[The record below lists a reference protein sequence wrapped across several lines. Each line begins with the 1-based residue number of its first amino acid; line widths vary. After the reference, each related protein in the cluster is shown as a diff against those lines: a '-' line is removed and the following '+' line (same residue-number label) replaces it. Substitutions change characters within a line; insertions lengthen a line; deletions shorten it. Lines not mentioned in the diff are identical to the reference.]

1 MSDRIQCCDLLLNN
15 KVVSDSLLNDQ
26 FVLITKPEQGGKT
39 FIMIDKIKSMLS
51 IPTYNYR
58 QHIVNFIF
66 CDNSLLLNTQTKER
80 FKTDIYVDNDTN
92 MECIDFS
99 SSSRTKTK
107 SRIRE
112 LIEDGIHNIV
122 CCTNDKR
129 VNDIGDIIDRIN
141 IHNGCFDNGTPKY
154 HFNLWLDEADK
165 HMHYMDKI
173 FLPYSK
179 KYNNIKCYMM
189 TATAIDLFKKYGDI
203 VTLPIEKTTTEQYHG
218 WKDNEIIIE
227 DNNSSSVF
235 GFAKKV
241 MTGLLNRGE
250 LLSGHKG
257 FVPAG
262 FKQKSH
268 REMRDMLTK
277 MGVAVFV
284 VNGSGIELALP
295 NNPNHSY
302 VVGKTKQLSSLLIEL
317 YNKYNVNQWPC
328 VITGNACIS
337 RGISILNPKFM
348 LDFAILSETRNKA
361 ETSQKA
367 GRVKGNIKD
376 WPGYKPI
383 KVYTTSKFDKIA
395 SEYELTS
402 RTIATEAFKKM
413 DPFTD
418 TCKMS
423 YNYVK
428 NIPANSKYETATK
441 EFSTLDEANR
451 FLKANKFNRRN
462 VKYDDDGFILS
473 SSSGRKKKLSYYD
486 VKQELAKWSNISN
499 LDINKKTGCGSRLY
513 ICYKDMLDKNSVV
526 FIVKITIPKSS
537 SRSIVYTD

>member
-15 KVVSDSLLNDQ
+15 IVVSDSLLNDQ
-26 FVLITKPEQGGKT
+26 FILITKPEQGGKT
-39 FIMIDKIKSMLS
+39 FIMINKIKSMLS
-51 IPTYNYR
+51 IPPHKYR

-66 CDNSLLLNTQTKER
+66 CDNSLLLNTQTKNR
-80 FKTDIYVDNDTN
+80 FKTEIHYDNDTN
-92 MECIDFS
+92 MECVEFS
-99 SSSRTKTK
+99 SSSRAKTAYQ
-107 SRIRE
+107 IRA

-129 VNDIGDIIDRIN
+129 VNDIGEIIDRIN
-141 IHNGCFDNGTPKY
+141 KHNGCFDNGTPKY
-154 HFNLWLDEADK
+154 YFNLWLDEADK
-165 HMHYMDKI
+165 HMHYIDRI
-173 FLPYSK
+173 LLPYSK

-189 TATAIDLFKKYGDI
+189 TATPTGLFKKYGDI

-227 DNNSSSVF
+227 DDNSSSVF
-235 GFAKKV
+235 VFAEKV

-250 LLSGHKG
+250 LFSGHKG
-257 FVPAG
+257 YVPAG

-268 REMRDMLTK
+268 HEMRDMLTK

-284 VNGSGIELALP
+284 VNGSGIELTLP
-295 NNPNHSY
+295 NNPEHSH
-302 VVGKTKQLSSLLIEL
+302 VVKKTKELNCLLIEL
-317 YNKYNVNQWPC
+317 YNNYNVNQWPC

-337 RGISILNPKFM
+337 RGISLLNPKFM

-367 GRVKGNIKD
+367 GRLKGNIKD
-376 WPGYKPI
+376 WPNYKPI

-395 SEYELTS
+395 SECEEVS
-402 RTIATEAFKKM
+402 RTIASEAFKKM

-423 YNYVK
+423 YSDVK
-428 NIPANSKYETATK
+428 NIPVDRNYETATK

-473 SSSGRKKKLSYYD
+473 SSSGRKKRLSYYD
-486 VKQELAKWSNISN
+486 VTQELSKWSKISN
-499 LDINKKTGCGSRLY
+499 LAINKKTGGGSRLY
-513 ICYKDMLDKNSVV
+513 ICYKDMSDKNSAV
-526 FIVKITIPKSS
+526 FVVKIAIPKSS